1 MKYEVFKS
9 NLCNLNDA
17 YILVKDKITIAGRNL
32 AIEAAFKNCT
42 PFIRCITNI
51 DGTTADDAEGL
62 DLVISMCKLIEYSL
76 NYFCTTDSLLFY
88 SKD

>member
-1 MKYEVFKS
+1 MEHQKTLDLLNETSSSKYFTS
-9 NLCNLNDA
+9 
-17 YILVKDKITIAGRNL
+17 TW
-32 AIEAAFKNCT
+32 
-42 PFIRCITNI
+42 NI
-51 DGTTADDAEGL
+51 VNNVEIIQHLLSVSQIIIDDAEGL